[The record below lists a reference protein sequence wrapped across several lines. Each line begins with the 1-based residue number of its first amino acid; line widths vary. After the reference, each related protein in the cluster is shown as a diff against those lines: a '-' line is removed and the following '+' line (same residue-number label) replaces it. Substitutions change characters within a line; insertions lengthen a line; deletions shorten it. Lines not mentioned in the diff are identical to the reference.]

1 MLFAK
6 RDSQKL
12 EQSNDQTKELI
23 QDINLFS
30 IHFQHLTECHR

>member
-23 QDINLFS
+23 QDINLFPL
-30 IHFQHLTECHR
+30 FQHLTECHR